1 MQPFT
6 LKECPSEYEISFK
19 VNDTKDSS
27 SPLEAIAGEELMRY
41 RVLATTVKF
50 NGDTIIADIGWNN
63 PLDKIV
69 YGEQIVDAH
78 LIIID
83 YNTYLPELIPI
94 KIKIIGTDE
103 IVVPVI
109 NDDIRQS
116 EPDNSTQQ
124 KYFSTTLTSTSL
136 LLETSASYD
145 INLIDREDGAT
156 YEWSSSDT
164 KIATVNKKG
173 VVKGLKNGQAKITCK
188 VTTVDDKVYEL
199 NSNVTVDN
207 ISEIEDVTTL
217 SDSELEL
224 TVNDTFDI
232 DVENKLTKAKVKFVS
247 LDKSVAKVTSVGG
260 IVTALKKGNTKIQCT
275 ITNPNKEVIVLLCD
289 VVVE

>member
-1 MQPFT
+1 
-6 LKECPSEYEISFK
+6 
-19 VNDTKDSS
+19 
-27 SPLEAIAGEELMRY
+27 
-41 RVLATTVKF
+41 
-50 NGDTIIADIGWNN
+50 
-63 PLDKIV
+63 
-69 YGEQIVDAH
+69 
-78 LIIID
+78 
-83 YNTYLPELIPI
+83 
-94 KIKIIGTDE
+94 
-103 IVVPVI
+103 
-109 NDDIRQS
+109 
-116 EPDNSTQQ
+116 
-124 KYFSTTLTSTSL
+124 
-136 LLETSASYD
+136 
-145 INLIDREDGAT
+145 
-156 YEWSSSDT
+156 
-164 KIATVNKKG
+164 VNKKG